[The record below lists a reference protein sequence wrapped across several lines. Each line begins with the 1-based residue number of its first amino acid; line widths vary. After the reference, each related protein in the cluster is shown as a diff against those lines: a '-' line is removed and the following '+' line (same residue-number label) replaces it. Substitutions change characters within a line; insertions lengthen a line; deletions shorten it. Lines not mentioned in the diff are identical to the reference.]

1 MILALAALATFN
13 ITYIAPRANEMD
25 LLDSLK
31 RASTV
36 CSVGSMAEPLVAWV
50 KAEPTDDAGIA
61 ALDKKT
67 LDIMKDAGFAGD
79 RKAEPVTFEAI
90 RKMLVTK
97 TYIRVTFSAD
107 DDAKICL
114 DSWLEDNKF
123 TKLAPDQPVP
133 EELQ

>member
-1 MILALAALATFN
+1 
-13 ITYIAPRANEMD
+13 
-25 LLDSLK
+25 
-31 RASTV
+31 
-36 CSVGSMAEPLVAWV
+36 MAEPLVAWV